1 MLRDLPVHTTLPVS
15 DLARARRFYEET
27 LGFVVDRVAAGGV
40 VYRAANSRILLFP
53 SSNAGTNK
61 ATACGF
67 QVTDLAAAVAD
78 LKGRGVRFE
87 EYDMPDFKTVNG
99 VVQTPDGK
107 AAWFKDT
114 EGNIIGV
121 VQMDEPMG

>member
-1 MLRDLPVHTTLPVS
+1 
-15 DLARARRFYEET
+15 
-27 LGFVVDRVAAGGV
+27 
-40 VYRAANSRILLFP
+40 
-53 SSNAGTNK
+53 
-61 ATACGF
+61 
-67 QVTDLAAAVAD
+67 
-78 LKGRGVRFE
+78 
-87 EYDMPDFKTVNG
+87 VNG